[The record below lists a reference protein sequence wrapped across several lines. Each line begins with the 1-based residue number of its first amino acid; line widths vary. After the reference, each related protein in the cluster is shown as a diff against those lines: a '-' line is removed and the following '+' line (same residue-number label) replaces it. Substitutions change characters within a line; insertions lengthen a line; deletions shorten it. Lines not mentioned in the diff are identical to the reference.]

1 MSDLSVDVIVPVH
14 SADRPIHRAVTSVL
28 EHTSA
33 AVQVTV
39 IAHNIEAA
47 RIQHALGVL
56 ADSPQVTLLELTDGI
71 PSPSGPRNFGMAHT
85 AAPYF
90 AFLDSDDELAP
101 GAIDSWLSIAR
112 STGASSVLARIER
125 GDAGA
130 EPLPPTRPGRTTHLH
145 AVRDRLA
152 YRCTPFGLISREHFG
167 ELQFTPGLQS
177 GEDLTYSAALWFLG
191 TNIAYDRTGPAHI
204 MHDDSDDRVSFA
216 KRSVAEDFAFLDA
229 IAESDWYPR
238 LRRSQKRA
246 LGVKNFRLHFFDAVL
261 ARLQSPE
268 GLGAHGEDLALVAR
282 KIERMGRGSQ
292 ALLSRTDRA
301 VIDAV
306 AAPAPDAA
314 EVLQL
319 LESRWNGS
327 LETALPRNPLLAV
340 HRQGPRWT
348 LRDMVA

>member
-1 MSDLSVDVIVPVH
+1 MSDPIVDVIVPVH
-14 SADRPIHRAVTSVL
+14 AAERPVHRAVSSVL
-28 EHTSA
+28 NHTA
-33 AVQVTV
+33 TDVRVTV
-39 IAHNIEAA
+39 IAHNIEAGQI
-47 RIQHALGVL
+47 RRALQDL
-56 ADSPQVTLLELTDGI
+56 ADAPRVTLLELHDGI
-71 PSPSGPRNFGMAHT
+71 PSPSGPRNFGLAHT
-85 AAPYF
+85 TAPYF

-101 GAIDSWLSIAR
+101 GAIDSWVDIAR

-130 EPLPPTRPGRTTHLH
+130 EPLPPTRPGRTTQLH

-152 YRCTPFGLISREHFG
+152 YRCTPFGLISRAHFG
-167 ELQFTPGLQS
+167 ELQFTPGLRS

-216 KRSVAEDFAFLDA
+216 KRSVSEDFAFLDA
-229 IAESDWYPR
+229 IAESDWFPR

-261 ARLQSPE
+261 ARLRSPE
-268 GLGAHGEDLALVAR
+268 GLDAHVGELALVAR
-282 KIERMGRGSQ
+282 KTEGMGRGSQ
-292 ALLSRTDRA
+292 SLLSRTDRA
-301 VIDAV
+301 IIDAV
-306 AAPAPDAA
+306 SAPSPDAA
-314 EVLQL
+314 EVLRL

-327 LETALPRNPLLAV
+327 LDTALPRNPLLAI
-340 HRQGPRWT
+340 HRQGPRRT